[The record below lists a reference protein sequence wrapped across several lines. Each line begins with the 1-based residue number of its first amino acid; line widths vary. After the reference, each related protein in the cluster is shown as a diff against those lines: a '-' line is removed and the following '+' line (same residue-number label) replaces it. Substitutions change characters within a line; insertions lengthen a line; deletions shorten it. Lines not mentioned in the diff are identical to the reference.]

1 MAAVLPDHVQHYV
14 DSNNWGKSLRC
25 KQIGGGDV
33 TGIETSA
40 LLGSFLAEHEERII
54 RRAIKDLKYELE
66 VGISRQQRKDSIPA
80 YTGVLASLL
89 LERGEEAP
97 WLWSEEV
104 RHYGG
109 VAFENRRDVGDLVRE
124 FGVLQRVVLGEWEKR
139 VGHMPDE
146 IMELFSDCIVEG
158 IAAAVTDYVRHSRG
172 EQVEFRESA
181 LVHTLLDHL
190 DEGIML
196 AEADGTFS
204 LATRPAL
211 EMLGETMRTALG
223 RSFRDSSMASIL
235 QDLQAQT
242 LENAAISS
250 ADLPVFKSW
259 RTASSC
265 EPLLVRVFPDGKERI
280 LEFGSIVIWEGEA
293 SKRSRENLRGVIGT
307 VRDRTVEIQNTLE
320 LRKANSELAVLQSRL
335 LHRSRAQAMGELA
348 SGITHAL
355 NNILNAMHLRLRLLR
370 ENPGPEQ
377 MEAFEKEVEGTAKIV
392 AWLQQFAS
400 QRSAGPIEV
409 VELEEIARE
418 ALALVRPEAVRVG
431 EGTVRLKYQGMGVG
445 RVYAN
450 AIELRELLVS
460 LLLYVRDQ
468 LAAGGKLEI
477 ITNQDE
483 KHVICMM
490 EFQADVGGPSR
501 PEEWLAPVAQ
511 EGMAP
516 LALAAMTAREL
527 LERWGG
533 KLATRSLE
541 TGEAEFV
548 LYFQP
553 AQQVP
558 IESPTAIQ
566 RVKKEGRKILV
577 VDDDP
582 DNAMMLAEVLFAEGH
597 QAQTAE
603 SGKEALEKWKSEI
616 FDVAL
621 IDLLM
626 PDISGLD
633 LANLLFRENRNAR
646 IALVTGWDLDE
657 KQKGEALVHAV
668 FRKPVN
674 LDELFSFLGP
684 LNELVSEEPSP
695 SSME

>member
-1 MAAVLPDHVQHYV
+1 
-14 DSNNWGKSLRC
+14 
-25 KQIGGGDV
+25 
-33 TGIETSA
+33 
-40 LLGSFLAEHEERII
+40 
-54 RRAIKDLKYELE
+54 
-66 VGISRQQRKDSIPA
+66 
-80 YTGVLASLL
+80 
-89 LERGEEAP
+89 
-97 WLWSEEV
+97 
-104 RHYGG
+104 
-109 VAFENRRDVGDLVRE
+109 
-124 FGVLQRVVLGEWEKR
+124 
-139 VGHMPDE
+139 
-146 IMELFSDCIVEG
+146 
-158 IAAAVTDYVRHSRG
+158 
-172 EQVEFRESA
+172 
-181 LVHTLLDHL
+181 
-190 DEGIML
+190 
-196 AEADGTFS
+196 
-204 LATRPAL
+204 
-211 EMLGETMRTALG
+211 
-223 RSFRDSSMASIL
+223 
-235 QDLQAQT
+235 
-242 LENAAISS
+242 
-250 ADLPVFKSW
+250 
-259 RTASSC
+259 
-265 EPLLVRVFPDGKERI
+265 
-280 LEFGSIVIWEGEA
+280 
-293 SKRSRENLRGVIGT
+293 
-307 VRDRTVEIQNTLE
+307 
-320 LRKANSELAVLQSRL
+320 
-335 LHRSRAQAMGELA
+335 
-348 SGITHAL
+348 
-355 NNILNAMHLRLRLLR
+355 MHLRLRLLR

-409 VELEEIARE
+409 VELEEIVRE
-418 ALALVRPEAVRVG
+418 VLALVRPEAVRVG
-431 EGTVRLKYQGMGVG
+431 EGAVRLKYQGMRVG
-445 RVYAN
+445 TVFAN

-468 LAAGGKLEI
+468 LAAGGELEI
-477 ITNQDE
+477 VANQDE
-483 KHVICMM
+483 KHVICTMG
-490 EFQADVGGPSR
+490 FRADVGGPSR

-533 KLATRSLE
+533 KLAARSLE

-558 IESPTAIQ
+558 IESPPIAQT
-566 RVKKEGRKILV
+566 VKKEGRKILV

-616 FDVAL
+616 FDIAL
-621 IDLLM
+621 VDLLM

-657 KQKGEALVHAV
+657 KQKGEASVHAI

-695 SSME
+695 SSVE